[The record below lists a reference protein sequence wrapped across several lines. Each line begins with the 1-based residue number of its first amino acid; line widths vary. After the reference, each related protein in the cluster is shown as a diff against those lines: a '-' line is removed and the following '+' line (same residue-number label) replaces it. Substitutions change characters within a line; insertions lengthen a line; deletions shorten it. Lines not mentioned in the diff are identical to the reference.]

1 MTSQPGESPS
11 HRIDIP
17 CGDDVRMAWPRPG
30 ADRRASLRRRPD
42 DGRATRQ
49 EGRGPRGGV
58 PYAAP
63 TWNGGPEPHFSHS
76 R

>member
-1 MTSQPGESPS
+1 MTSQPGDYHLEWMCALS
-11 HRIDIP
+11 
-17 CGDDVRMAWPRPG
+17 DDVRTGWPRPG

>member
-1 MTSQPGESPS
+1 MTSQPGEYPS
-11 HRIDIP
+11 NRI
-17 CGDDVRMAWPRPG
+17 CSQGSDDFRTGWPRPG

-42 DGRATRQ
+42 DARATRQ